1 MDATSIHNYYEHL
14 VIDYM
19 QSEIIPKTPNTDSD
33 YFLDI
38 ACYAL
43 SKLPARYMRHEIDMA
58 FYLESSERAKMMDHV
73 KKEVDKAVKY
83 IEKNF
88 NKNNRYELDE

>member
-1 MDATSIHNYYEHL
+1 MDASSIHNYYEHL

-19 QSEIIPKTPNTDSD
+19 QSEIIPNAKDESSD
-33 YFLDI
+33 FFLDV

-58 FYLESSERAKMMDHV
+58 FYLESKERGKMMNQV

-83 IEKNF
+83 ISKNF
-88 NKNNRYELDE
+88 NKNNRYDMDE